1 MSLSIRWRV
10 TIGIAVALIITL
22 LAVLVTLR
30 LVLGNALE
38 GDLDRELTRD
48 AGLVSARVA
57 LLGQTDDEERLQA
70 VVDSLSVGGP
80 GAAFT
85 VIIRDTQGDVLAATR
100 GLALEDYPLSQDEVA
115 KVLSG
120 AEVSRTVDVEGSDV
134 RLRASRI
141 TIGREVVGIVQVA
154 EDAKLTGRTLNLLQT
169 VLLLEGI
176 GGVVLA
182 IVIGYWL
189 ARGAVRPLQRV
200 VSVAAEIEASDLSRR
215 INVRGG
221 PAEVQRLAETFD
233 AMLERLDTAFQQQR
247 NFVLDMSHELRT
259 PLTALRGN
267 IDVLLMDK
275 RMDPEVRS
283 ALGQM
288 SAEVERMI
296 RLTSNLLYLAHADAG
311 RELDYRPVEL
321 DVLCLE
327 VYRQTKD
334 LRPDLTYRL
343 GEEEQVTVMGDRDLL
358 KQVLLNLVDNS
369 LKYTP
374 AGGEVT
380 LSLSTGDSRARLEV
394 RDTGPGI
401 EPEQMPLIFQ
411 RLYRGRSGAQRGKG
425 GAGIGLA
432 ISKWIVMAHH
442 GDIQVESEP
451 GKGSVF
457 RVILPLDSR
466 RSRSSGQQEASSGP

>member
-10 TIGIAVALIITL
+10 TIAIAAALIITL
-22 LAVLVTLR
+22 LAILVTLR
-30 LVLGNALE
+30 LALGGALE
-38 GDLDRELTRD
+38 SDLDRELARD
-48 AGLVSARVA
+48 AGLVSARVS
-57 LLGQTDDEERLQA
+57 LLGPGNDPERLQEL
-70 VVDSLSVGGP
+70 VDFLSVGEP
-80 GAAFT
+80 GAVFT
-85 VIIRDTQGDVLAATR
+85 VIIRDTDGSVLAATQ
-100 GLALEDYPLSQDEVA
+100 GLDMNDYTLPPDEA
-115 KVLSG
+115 ARVLSG
-120 AEVSRTVDVEGSDV
+120 ANVSRNIKVGEGDQARV
-134 RLRASRI
+134 RTSRI

-154 EDAKLTGRTLNLLQT
+154 EDAEITGRTLSHLQT

-176 GGVVLA
+176 GGVLLA
-182 IVIGYWL
+182 MIAGYWL
-189 ARGAVRPLQRV
+189 ARGAVRPLQKV
-200 VSVAAEIEASDLSRR
+200 VGVAADIEASDLSRR
-215 INVRGG
+215 IKVRGG
-221 PAEVQRLAETFD
+221 PAEVQTLADTFD
-233 AMLERLDTAFQQQR
+233 AMLERLDSAFQQQR

-275 RMDPEVRS
+275 AMDPEVRS
-283 ALGQM
+283 TFEQM
-288 SAEVERMI
+288 SAEVGRMI

-327 VYRQTKD
+327 IYRQTKD

-343 GEEEQVTVMGDRDLL
+343 GQKEQVAVMGDRDLL
-358 KQVLLNLVDNS
+358 KQMLLNLVDNS

-401 EPEQMPLIFQ
+401 EPDQIPLIFQ
-411 RLYRGRSGAQRGKG
+411 RFYRARAGAQRGKG

-432 ISKWIVMAHH
+432 ISQWIVKAHG

-457 RVILPLDSR
+457 RVVLPMDSR
-466 RSRSSGQQEASSGP
+466 GSGGSGP